1 MVSLP
6 NTMKGDVYMKSTGN
20 TRRVFIGY
28 GRLKSIDFSTY
39 VGDLINCVYE
49 DDVDG
54 YLIVCNELTGELRY
68 IERDER

>member
-1 MVSLP
+1 MNSCT
-6 NTMKGDVYMKSTGN
+6 NNRK
-20 TRRVFIGY
+20 RFFIGY
-28 GRLKSIDFSTY
+28 GRLESIDFSTY
-39 VGDLINCVYE
+39 VGDLINWVYE

>member
-1 MVSLP
+1 
-6 NTMKGDVYMKSTGN
+6 MKRY
-20 TRRVFIGY
+20 FIGY

-39 VGDLINCVYE
+39 VGDLINWVYE